1 MRTATYTYLFMKN
14 LWLFIKHNF
23 YPLLIIAIGA
33 LLCTANYTPN
43 TILSGWDTLHPEFNF
58 SLSFERMLNGVW
70 RYDQG
75 LGSIAIHSHMAELPR
90 VIFLWLLSVCGTP
103 TSLLRYAYFFLMLI
117 VGPVGVYF
125 LTLRQAQDKLRGSTF
140 VKKSAAFIAG
150 LAYLCNLGTLQHF
163 IVPLE
168 MFATLYGLFPW
179 LILSVANLIDQP
191 SKKRVLTFFILSLFA
206 SSMAHTATLFY
217 AYAFGM
223 GLFATTYAIL
233 KTKFFIAVKRL
244 MLIFILLLCSNAYWM
259 FPNIYT
265 TLTHGQD
272 IQESKVN
279 QLFSPEAFTKN
290 QAFGTVDNAVIFK
303 NFLFDW
309 TIYNPQEN
317 KFDDLMAVWK
327 QHLATPGTQAIGYF
341 IFGIGV
347 VGILTIFV
355 EFLEGRTLRVP
366 CKVRPCKN
374 VIGFA
379 LIPVFL
385 LGFLALLSGTWPV
398 TILFEQIKIVAPV
411 AGEALRFP
419 FTKFSILAMV
429 PFALFVG
436 IGFQHILMFAK
447 TKFLQTI
454 TIAEMTLVFFA
465 FFLPAFTGHLIHP
478 AMRIQIPNEYFQ
490 MFEWFSKQNKTD
502 RVAILP
508 IHTFWNWTYYDWGY
522 QGAGFLQFGIPQP
535 ILDRDYDRWNVT
547 NETYQKEMSYA
558 VYSQQPDLIRQALDK
573 YDVRWVLLDTSVIAP
588 GDNKS
593 ITFTWRLP
601 ELLEQAGLTKTQK
614 FGDAITI
621 YSAPTQNTEIIDVTK
636 INSSPDI
643 IPSDG
648 AFSQVG
654 PYTTL
659 SSTRPYLTKE
669 QRLDRFTEPIQGEVV
684 EERKLNGYE
693 QKNTFSI
700 SFPTLSH
707 ENAYVASITSNNKDG
722 FPMQLCISNDLT
734 KHCEL
739 FTRLHWGSDTQTEQ
753 FLIPPFMDFSSGY
766 TLNFKNDTIGKIKG
780 NNIIQTISISQINW
794 PIGQTEVVDT
804 IPTYVF
810 SQSFDEG
817 WHAYMLRKCPTFAE
831 ASAGRQMLNAKCQ
844 MENKIQ
850 ETFPF
855 LFEKELENHILVN
868 NWSNGWLLQSDQSMK
883 QLNTGTIVIFFLPQL
898 LEWFGFA
905 LLVIPLIFILRM
917 NR

>member
-1 MRTATYTYLFMKN
+1 MKN
-14 LWLFIKHNF
+14 LWLFIKRNF
-23 YPLLIIAIGA
+23 YPLLLIAIGA
-33 LLCTANYTPN
+33 LLCAANYTPN

-58 SLSFERMLNGVW
+58 SLSFERMLSGVW

-75 LGSIAIHSHMAELPR
+75 LGAVAGHSHMADLPR
-90 VIFLWLLSVCGTP
+90 VLILWMLHFGGIP
-103 TSLLRYAYFFLMLI
+103 TEMLRYVFTFLMLI
-117 VGPVGVYF
+117 IGPLGVYYLSEKILDSSF
-125 LTLRQAQDKLRGSTF
+125 PASPAGGRRNDKKGYA
-140 VKKSAAFIAG
+140 AAFLAG
-150 LAYLCNLGTLQHF
+150 LAYLCNLGTLQQF
-163 IVPLE
+163 IVPFD
-168 MFATLYGLFPW
+168 MFTVCYGMLPWLFLTGTWYMQKSSRWNFLAFTLTIVAITPMAYAATLWYTTMLGFFLYIVLIGGLKKIKQIL
-179 LILSVANLIDQP
+179 LILFTIICLN
-191 SKKRVLTFFILSLFA
+191 
-206 SSMAHTATLFY
+206 
-217 AYAFGM
+217 
-223 GLFATTYAIL
+223 TYWI
-233 KTKFFIAVKRL
+233 V
-244 MLIFILLLCSNAYWM
+244 
-259 FPNIYT
+259 PNIYFT
-265 TLTHGQD
+265 VTHGQEVRD
-272 IQESKVN
+272 AKVN

-347 VGILTIFV
+347 AGILTIFV

-398 TILFEQIKIVAPV
+398 TILFEQIKTAAPV

-429 PFALFVG
+429 PFAVFVG
-436 IGFQHILMFAK
+436 IGFQHILIFAK
-447 TKFLQTI
+447 TKFLQTM

-465 FFLPAFTGHLIHP
+465 FFLPACTGHLIHP
-478 AMRIQIPNEYFQ
+478 AMRIQIPNEYFR
-490 MFEWFSKQNKTD
+490 MFDWFSKQNKDD

-508 IHTFWNWTYYDWGY
+508 IHTFWNWTYYQWGY

-558 VYSQQPDLIRQALDK
+558 VYSQQPDLIRQVLNK

-643 IPSDG
+643 IPLDI
-648 AFSQVG
+648 AYAQVG

-669 QRLDRFTEPIQGEVV
+669 QRLDRFIEPIQGEVV

-693 QKNTFSI
+693 QENTFSI

-707 ENAYVASITSNNKDG
+707 ENAYVASITSNNTDG

-739 FTRLHWGSDTQTEQ
+739 FTRLHWESDTQTEQ

-766 TLNFKNDTIGKIKG
+766 TLNFKNDTIGTIKG
-780 NNIIQTISISQINW
+780 NNIIQTMTISQINW

-810 SQSFDEG
+810 SHSFDEG
-817 WHAYMLRKCPTFAE
+817 WHAYMLRKCPSFAE

-844 MENKIQ
+844 IENKIQ
-850 ETFPF
+850 KTFPF
-855 LFEKELENHILVN
+855 LFGKELENHILVN
-868 NWSNGWLLQSDQSMK
+868 NWSNGWLLQSDQFTNQTNPTNK
-883 QLNTGTIVIFFLPQL
+883 NTTIILFFMPQL

-905 LLVIPLIFILRM
+905 LFPIPFLILLLKK
-917 NR
+917 